1 MSGGGYNQFPE
12 RAGKTYFF
20 TPALGMDAMQDD
32 YQFRKLMEMMNRH
45 VPTKRISLAE
55 LLRSKEAGYQGKDGV
70 NYHIKRKELDL
81 LASLLDPYEREKLK
95 LPIIVM
101 TDTSYEGGG
110 AWKVM
115 GKLEVK
121 VVSKIVGR
129 EAEFPDQMRLFHPHM
144 IKLRSELPTATT
156 TMFAP

>member
-1 MSGGGYNQFPE
+1 
-12 RAGKTYFF
+12 
-20 TPALGMDAMQDD
+20 MQDE

-55 LLRSKEAGYQGKDGV
+55 LIRSKEAGYQGKDGI
-70 NYHIKRKELDL
+70 NYHIKRKELDM
-81 LASLLDPYEREKLK
+81 LAAMLDTTEREKLK
-95 LPIIVM
+95 LPIIIM
-101 TDTSYEGGG
+101 TDTSYEAGG

-115 GKLEVK
+115 GKLEVQ

-129 EAEFPDQMRLFHPHM
+129 EPEFPDQMRLFHPHM

-156 TMFAP
+156 TIFAP